1 MNTERQAL
9 AIRQQELVSMIFDL
23 SLFDDVEAHINQG
36 LKIYQNNLLM
46 TATRSLTI
54 SYPVLTKL
62 VGEDAIRG
70 LARLELK
77 QNLPDSGDWAQWGHG
92 LWQIV
97 EQSELA
103 VEHPYLSDTAK
114 LEWCIHRQSGSIGN
128 PPKLS
133 SLFLLEELQ
142 PESVAIELS
151 NTLQVFESDH
161 PVHAIWLAHQNG
173 ASKTFDEGAFK
184 NALNRIKSERMFI
197 TYDQDGPNVESI
209 TDAEFYWLGDV
220 SKGLSLSELLD
231 RHPNM
236 DFAGWLSKA
245 IDKNWIHQLYHINTE
260 PMPS

>member
-36 LKIYQNNLLM
+36 LKIYQNNLLL

-62 VGEDAIRG
+62 VGEKAIRG

-77 QNLPDSGDWAQWGHG
+77 RTLPDSGDWAQWGQS
-92 LWQIV
+92 LWQTV

-103 VEHPYLSDTAK
+103 VEHPYLRDIAK
-114 LEWCIHRQSGSIGN
+114 LEWCIHKQSRSVGN
-128 PPKLS
+128 FPKLS

-161 PVHAIWLAHQNG
+161 PVHAIWLAHQNA
-173 ASKTFDEGAFK
+173 ASKTFDEDAFS
-184 NALNRIKSERMFI
+184 NALNQIKSERMFI
-197 TYDQDGPNVESI
+197 TYEQDGANVESI

-220 SKGLSLSELLD
+220 AKGLSLSVLLD

-245 IDKNWIHQLYHINTE
+245 IDKNWIHKLYQINTE
-260 PMPS
+260 PMSS